1 MVQMGDGAAAIILGR
16 NDDAVGP
23 RLSHGEY
30 GQMGRGRAPGLTV
43 ADGGSDSPRCS
54 VGFPE
59 FRHDFAAIHR
69 SGLELLL
76 HSAVAAE
83 RAGGGPADYVLPHQ
97 ANGRM
102 DAILAGPLGVA
113 RERIVVTADRL
124 GNTGTAPIWPP
135 LLQMSPTL
143 EPGDTVLSL
152 GAQATAFIFPGF
164 PYHHACSPPS
174 LP

>member
-23 RLSHGEY
+23 RLSHVYY
-30 GQMGRGRAPGLTV
+30 GQMGRGRAPGLAV
-43 ADGGSDSPRCS
+43 VDGGSDIPSCS

-76 HSAVAAE
+76 HCAAAAE
-83 RAGGGPADYVLPHQ
+83 RAGSGPADYVLPHQ

-102 DAILAGPLGVA
+102 DAILAGPLGLA
-113 RERIVVTADRL
+113 PERIVVTADRL
-124 GNTGTAPIWPP
+124 GNTGSAAIW
-135 LLQMSPTL
+135 LALAQLKPTL
-143 EPGDTVLSL
+143 KPCENALAL
-152 GAQATAFIFPGF
+152 GAEAPDFMFRRCR
-164 PYHHACSPPS
+164 YLH
-174 LP
+174 